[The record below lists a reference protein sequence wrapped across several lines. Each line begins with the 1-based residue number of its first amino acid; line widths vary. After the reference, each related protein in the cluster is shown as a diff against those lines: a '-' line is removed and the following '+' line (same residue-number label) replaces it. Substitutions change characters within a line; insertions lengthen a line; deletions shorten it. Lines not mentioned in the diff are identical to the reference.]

1 MLPNTPGNLA
11 GWILNPQSLKPGCR
25 MPPNPMPGQ
34 DLQDLL
40 VYLETLR

>member
-1 MLPNTPGNLA
+1 MLPNNPGNLG
-11 GWILNPQSLKPGCR
+11 GWILNPQSVKPGSR

-40 VYLETLR
+40 AYLGSLQ